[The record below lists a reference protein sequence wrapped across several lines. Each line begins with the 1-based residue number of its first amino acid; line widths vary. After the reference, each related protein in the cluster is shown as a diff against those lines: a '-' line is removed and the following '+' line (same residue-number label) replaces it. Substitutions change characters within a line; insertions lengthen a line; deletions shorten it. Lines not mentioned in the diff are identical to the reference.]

1 MKLRLSLVFLL
12 LGILFFHAQKT
23 YRISGTATDFH
34 DKTALTNARIQ
45 IGNLSTLSDENGS
58 FSFLAVPEGNYTV
71 TAVHPHCLPFSEEIT
86 VNQDMFLTI
95 NLEHHIE
102 EIETVHIIGGTV
114 RRGSVV
120 VQSLDKEKISRN
132 STENLGNILSDI
144 SGVGTLKTG
153 NNISKPVIHGL
164 YGSRISIINNGVK
177 MAEQEWGVEH
187 APSIEN
193 TAFERINVV
202 KGSGVLKYGG
212 DAVGGVVVLEP
223 KIFPAKDSIM
233 GDVSLS
239 GISNGKGVK
248 VGANLAK
255 IWENRWYVRTAG
267 TYQKLGDLSI
277 PNYTLQN
284 TGTEEH
290 SMNFSFGNR
299 SFVQGFEVSYSG
311 INQNFGIFRGS
322 HLGGPEDFYNA
333 VTNGNSSVYYDD
345 FQYKI
350 LNPRQEVNHHIAKLE
365 AYKRFYS
372 FGKLSFQYS
381 FQLNNR
387 KEYDIRRGELS
398 ELPSMDLRLMTH
410 QAKLEHVIE
419 REKWQLE
426 SGISG
431 AIQDNFPNP
440 ETQARRL
447 IPDYYRYD
455 AGIFSVFQ
463 YKFSKNLTGEF
474 GARYDFNRYDSYK
487 YYDES
492 DWESR
497 FADLFPQFVVQTS
510 GSRVLTR
517 PILDYHNISANA
529 GISYKPSENWD
540 LKLNVSRASRTPN
553 AAELFADGLHHSA
566 SIIERGDLSIQ
577 KEEVYHFSVSA
588 KAKLPVLSGLQF
600 EVNPYLMT
608 SDSFVNQVPVGIQ
621 NSNRGVFMIWDYQQ
635 TEARIYGID
644 ADLQLDF
651 TENFKWNSQFSALH
665 GDDLK
670 NNEPLI
676 LMMSSNFKNSLEF
689 SLDRPSNFYVRLE
702 NETFLKQK
710 RFPVRNVNLDLIENG
725 QIVTRTLDTSTPP
738 NGYSIFN
745 AAAGIDVFRNF
756 NVNFRIN
763 NIFNTEYRDYLNRL
777 RFFAPEL
784 GRSLILTFKYNF

>member
-1 MKLRLSLVFLL
+1 MKLRISLIILL
-12 LGILFFHAQKT
+12 LGMVFFQAQNT
-23 YRISGTATDFH
+23 FRVSGIVTDFH
-34 DKTALTNARIQ
+34 DKTVLKNARIQ
-45 IGNLSTLSDENGS
+45 IGNLSTLSDENGNFT
-58 FSFLAVPEGNYTV
+58 FSSVPRGNQTV
-71 TAVHPHCLPFSEEIT
+71 TANHPDCLPFTEAVS
-86 VNQDMFLTI
+86 VNKDLFLTI

-102 EIETVHIIGGTV
+102 DIETVHITGGLV
-114 RRGSVV
+114 QKGSVV
-120 VQSLDKEKISRN
+120 VQSLSRETISRN

-223 KIFPAKDSIM
+223 KVFVPKDTVM

-239 GISNGKGVK
+239 GSTNGKGMK
-248 VGANLAK
+248 VGANLART
-255 IWENRWYVRTAG
+255 WESRWFVRTAG

-277 PNYTLQN
+277 PNHTLQN

-290 SMNFSFGNR
+290 SLNFSFGNR

-333 VTNGNSSVYYDD
+333 VANGNSSVYYDD
-345 FQYKI
+345 FSYKI
-350 LNPRQEVNHHIAKLE
+350 MNPRQEVNHHIAKLE
-365 AYKRFYS
+365 AYKRFYNL
-372 FGKLSFQYS
+372 GKVSFQYS

-387 KEYDIRRGELS
+387 QEFDIRRGELS
-398 ELPSMDLRLMTH
+398 GLPSMDLRLITH
-410 QAKLEHVIE
+410 QAKLEHLIE

-431 AIQDNFPNP
+431 AVQDNFPNP

-455 AGIFSVFQ
+455 GGIYSVFQ
-463 YKFSKNLTGEF
+463 YNFAENLTGEF

-497 FADLFPQFVVQTS
+497 FAHLFPQFVVQKS

-517 PILDYHNISANA
+517 PILDYHNFSANA
-529 GISYKPSENWD
+529 GISYEPHENWD

-577 KEEVYHFSVSA
+577 KEEVYHFSLAA
-588 KAKLPVLSGLQF
+588 KAKLDVLNGLQL
-600 EVNPYLMT
+600 EVNPYLMV

-621 NSNRGVFMIWDYQQ
+621 NSNRGVFMIWDFKQ
-635 TEARIYGID
+635 TEARIFGID
-644 ADLQLDF
+644 ADLQLRF
-651 TENFKWNSQFSALH
+651 TENFKWNSQFSGLR
-665 GDDLK
+665 GDDLT

-676 LMMSSNFKNSLEF
+676 LMMPSNFKNALEY
-689 SLDRPSNFYVRLE
+689 SAENPSNFYVRVE
-702 NETFLKQK
+702 NETFMKQN
-710 RFPVRNVNLDLIENG
+710 RFPVRNVDLDLIENG

-738 NGYSIFN
+738 DGYSIFN
-745 AAAGIDVFRNF
+745 AAAGMDVLKNF
-756 NVNFRIN
+756 NINFRIN